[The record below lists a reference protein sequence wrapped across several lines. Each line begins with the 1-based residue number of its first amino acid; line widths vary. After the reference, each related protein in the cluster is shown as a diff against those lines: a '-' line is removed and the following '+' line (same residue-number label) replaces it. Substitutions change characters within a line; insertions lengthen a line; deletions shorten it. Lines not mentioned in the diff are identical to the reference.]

1 MYVSLHSRVKKVQIS
16 IIFLFFVSNA
26 ATKRGLLAGKTLLN
40 AEEIIMW
47 FSFYPKGLI
56 ERY

>member
-1 MYVSLHSRVKKVQIS
+1 MKKVQIS